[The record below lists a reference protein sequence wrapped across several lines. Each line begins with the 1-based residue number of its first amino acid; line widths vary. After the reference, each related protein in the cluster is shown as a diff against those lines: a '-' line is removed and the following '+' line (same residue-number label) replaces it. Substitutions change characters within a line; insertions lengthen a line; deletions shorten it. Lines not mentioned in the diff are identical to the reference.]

1 MITSIEQLD
10 PNKKYT
16 YADYTYNQGGKYVGS
31 RPYAADAGIPSQVLT
46 GLEIKA
52 GEVFEWI

>member
-52 GEVFEWI
+52 GEVFE